1 MGLKMLSALHVA
13 RLQTERPAEE
23 VANGGCELR
32 AVRLQREVTRV
43 EEADIGTGDVA
54 FVRFGSRR
62 QEERVVLAPD
72 RQQRRLMLPEVR
84 LERGVESDITGV
96 VEEQI
101 ELHLVRSRAR
111 QIVIV
116 QRAAVRRNQ

>member
-23 VANGGCELR
+23 AANGGCNFG
-32 AVRLQREVTRV
+32 AVRLQRKVPGV
-43 EEADIGTGDVA
+43 QEADIGIRDVA
-54 FVRFGSRR
+54 FVRFGSSR

-72 RQQRRLMLPEVR
+72 RQQQRLMLPEVR

-101 ELHLVRSRAR
+101 ELHLVRSQAR

-116 QRAAVRRNQ
+116 QRAAVGRNQ